1 MHVYDVYDETF
12 STLATALIPYASMS
26 NVVGL
31 ITVTQSS
38 SYRKKA
44 ADQRESSCVSS
55 CGWWIWT
62 LRHAYNRGKAPPQ
75 SESYCAQLSGT
86 RGKALSTVRADMWI
100 AVHMAAL
107 PLLYV
112 WQRVHIHQPHDETH
126 GMCCFWWIHSEPMF
140 PCQVQSVW
148 SKLQQQLSL

>member
-1 MHVYDVYDETF
+1 MFEIGNNMHVYDVYDETF

-55 CGWWIWT
+55 CG
-62 LRHAYNRGKAPPQ
+62 
-75 SESYCAQLSGT
+75 
-86 RGKALSTVRADMWI
+86 
-100 AVHMAAL
+100 
-107 PLLYV
+107 
-112 WQRVHIHQPHDETH
+112 
-126 GMCCFWWIHSEPMF
+126 
-140 PCQVQSVW
+140 
-148 SKLQQQLSL
+148 